1 MKGIIPLLAAGI
13 LLIGAIAPL
22 KMNGQATLIDAPDT
36 VFVSL
41 DTLTSSSAV
50 VAHWD
55 VVNETETALNLMVT
69 RSLISTV
76 TPFNYPYEPGNPGSY
91 ERFCWGPSCFNYG
104 DDASSPISNVFL
116 NPGDTTSTFVCD
128 FYPNNVPGASTIRY
142 CFHEP
147 GAISSGVCHTI
158 TFMVLGTAGI
168 DEAVAMRPALAGMS
182 PNPAGDEVLLTFN
195 DSRNGVLEFRNL
207 IGQVCRTEQ
216 VVQGLTEQRVSL
228 DDMTDGV
235 WLVTY
240 SVDGTAV
247 SSKRL
252 VIR

>member
-1 MKGIIPLLAAGI
+1 
-13 LLIGAIAPL
+13 
-22 KMNGQATLIDAPDT
+22 
-36 VFVSL
+36 
-41 DTLTSSSAV
+41 
-50 VAHWD
+50 
-55 VVNETETALNLMVT
+55 
-69 RSLISTV
+69 
-76 TPFNYPYEPGNPGSY
+76 
-91 ERFCWGPSCFNYG
+91 
-104 DDASSPISNVFL
+104 
-116 NPGDTTSTFVCD
+116 
-128 FYPNNVPGASTIRY
+128 
-142 CFHEP
+142 
-147 GAISSGVCHTI
+147 
-158 TFMVLGTAGI
+158 
-168 DEAVAMRPALAGMS
+168 MRPALAGMS

-247 SSKRL
+247 STKRL